1 MIKDSYHHGDL
12 KTELI
17 KKGLKILDEEGCEG
31 FSMRKVATACNV
43 SQTAPYRHFKDKN
56 ELIKAIAINA
66 MHEFEENLERAFLE
80 EGDAKAQLKAM
91 GRYYIQFFAERPE
104 YMRLLFFSKVQD
116 WMREAV
122 KKECHCADE
131 HPYSALERAVKNY
144 KSAYPNDERTEDE
157 LIVYC
162 WGLVHGIAGLVVNG
176 ELPGDENA
184 LALVDRVIMS
194 ERFL

>member
-1 MIKDSYHHGDL
+1 MPKDSYHHGDL

-17 KKGLKILDEEGCEG
+17 KKGLKILDEEGYEA
-31 FSMRKVATACNV
+31 FSMRKVAKVCNV

-66 MHEFEENLERAFLE
+66 MREFDESLERAFLE
-80 EGDAKAQLKAM
+80 EGDPKAQLKAM
-91 GRYYIQFFAERPE
+91 GRYYIRFFAEKPE
-104 YMRLLFFSKVQD
+104 YMRLLFFSQAQA

-122 KKECHCADE
+122 KNEYLCTDE

-144 KSAYPNDERTEDE
+144 KAAYPNDERTEDE
-157 LIVYC
+157 MIVYC
-162 WGLVHGIAGLVVNG
+162 WGLVHGIAVLVVNG

-184 LALVDRVIMS
+184 LALADSVIMS